1 MTEKVKL
8 KLKFLINTVRFY
20 VAFRKQIN
28 ISVIILQ
35 NLDTILELKKMVVL
49 NRAPSI
55 RLG

>member
-1 MTEKVKL
+1 MTEKVEL
-8 KLKFLINTVRFY
+8 KLKFLINTMRFY

>member
-1 MTEKVKL
+1 MTEKVEL